1 MIKSVI
7 NNASINAQNILGKKI
22 NQKVLVIE
30 SDDWGSIRMSSS
42 QAYTNLLN
50 NGISVDKCPYNRFD
64 NLETN
69 NDLEAIYDLLFSLRD
84 KNNNP
89 LKITA
94 NTIVANPDFEK
105 IKSSNY
111 QKYFYEDFT
120 ATYKRLNNQ
129 DTFNTFLQGKN
140 NNLFIPQLH
149 GREHLQVNLWLDK
162 LKEGDKETLF
172 AFDNEVYGHPTK
184 LFSTNKQSFLSAY
197 HYRNMNDEHQMLQ
210 SIDEATLMFEK
221 FFGFKSESF
230 IAPRY
235 IWNDN
240 IEERLSENNVKYI
253 QGVIVQNIPKDDFYR
268 KKINLFGKQ
277 NRLNQ
282 TYITRNV
289 FFEPSLNPK
298 FNWVADALKRIN
310 VAFKWNKPAVISMHR
325 LNFMGSLNEDNRKNN
340 LMLLKNLITEVKRLH
355 PDVVFK
361 STNELGILINMVD
374 L

>member
-1 MIKSVI
+1 MIKSI
-7 NNASINAQNILGKKI
+7 IKNASINAQNFLGKKI

-50 NGISVDKCPYNRFD
+50 NGIPVDKCPYNRFD
-64 NLETN
+64 NLETS
-69 NDLEAIYDLLFSLRD
+69 NDLEAIYDLLFSFRD

-105 IKSSNY
+105 IKSSNC
-111 QKYFYEDFT
+111 QNYFYEDFT

-129 DTFNTFLQGKN
+129 DTFKTFLQGKN

-172 AFDNEVYGHPTK
+172 AFDNEVYGHPTT

-197 HYRNMNDEHQMLQ
+197 HYRNMNDEQQMLQ
-210 SIDEATLMFEK
+210 SIDEAALIFENL
-221 FFGFKSESF
+221 FGFKSESF

-240 IEERLSENNVKYI
+240 IEERLSKNNVKYI
-253 QGVIVQNIPKDDFYR
+253 QGVLVQNIPKVDFYK
-268 KKINLFGKQ
+268 KKINLFGTK
-277 NRLNQ
+277 NNFNQ

-298 FNWVADALKRIN
+298 FNWVVDALKRIN

-325 LNFMGSLNEDNRKNN
+325 LNFMGGLNEANRKNN
-340 LMLLKNLITEVKRLH
+340 LILLNNLITEVKKTH
-355 PDVVFK
+355 PDVIFM
-361 STNELGILINMVD
+361 STNELGKLINHGN
-374 L
+374 